1 MAVLEGLEFGKSDFV
16 LLDEVNIEQFMENL
30 KLRFEKARIYTFI
43 GEGVVSVNPY
53 KQMDIYGKE
62 DINAYRGRE
71 LYENPPHLYA
81 VADAAYKAM
90 KRRAK
95 DTCIVVSGESGA
107 GKTEA
112 SKYIMQY
119 IAAITNPSQRAE
131 VESVKNV
138 LLKSNCVLEA
148 FGNAKTNRNDNSSR
162 FGKYMDINFN
172 FNGDPTGGHI
182 NNYLLEKSR
191 VVQQNGG
198 ERNFHSFYQLLRGG
212 SDDMLKSLHLHNDPA
227 NYVYTRDGAVAT
239 TSYNDRYSHNAVLS
253 ALNVIGFSEEEIHS
267 IYRILGTILILGNL
281 QFETDRESVLV
292 VGMEDVSH
300 IAELISTEPNNV
312 TKSLLYR
319 TVATGAGEVIE
330 KGHSE
335 KEACFGRDAFTK
347 ALYERLFGWIVS
359 RINAVIEVKDYNPVL
374 HGKNTV
380 IGVLDIYGFEIF
392 DNNSFEQFCINYCN
406 EKLQQ
411 LFIQLILCQEQD
423 EYKREG
429 ITWQHIDYFNN
440 QIIVDLVEQPH
451 KGIISVL
458 DEACLSVGKVTDT
471 VCLES
476 MDAKLGQHPHYTSRK
491 LAPSDKTMEFHRDF
505 RIRHYAGDVTY
516 SVEGFLDKNKDP
528 LFQDFKRLMFNSSN
542 PVMKEMWPDGQLSI
556 TEVTKRPLTAA
567 TLFKNSIVAL
577 VEKLSCKEPYYV
589 RCIKPNDMKSPAL
602 FDDARCQHQVA
613 YLGLL
618 ENVRVRRAGFAYRQ
632 AYTRFLQ
639 RYKMTCEYT
648 WPNHLMGTDRE
659 AVEAIVT
666 QHGFQDDVAYGHT
679 KLFVRTPK
687 SLFTLEQ
694 ERAALI
700 PVLVLFLQK
709 VWRGALA
716 RMRCRRMR
724 AIFVIMGCYKRY
736 KVKVHFWEVAR
747 RFANVCNMADYGK
760 SVEWPTPPAALT
772 QFHSITQKLHR
783 RWRAWQIVK
792 NIPPSDMGEIRAKVA
807 ALGAL
812 NGERKDWGCGRSWER
827 DYLAN
832 VRDSH
837 QSSSN
842 FILFSQELRNK
853 DEYNQVIFSGFCR
866 KMNRFNKSSDRALLI
881 TDKHIYKLDPKK
893 QFKVLKRLPLE
904 VITGLS
910 VTAGVD
916 QMVALHTSSQ
926 DDVLLYIQRGEL
938 CPDQDRIG
946 ELVGR
951 LIDHFTRVRNTPLLV
966 KVCCSAIQLHMRG
979 KPKSVTVETKAG
991 QANADFRKSRDG
1003 FTLLIPSN

>member
-1 MAVLEGLEFGKSDFV
+1 MAALEGLEFGKSDFV

-30 KLRFEKARIYTFI
+30 KLRFEKGRIYTFI

-62 DINAYRGRE
+62 DIDAYRGRE

-112 SKYIMQY
+112 SKYIMEY

-131 VESVKNV
+131 VESVKKV

-162 FGKYMDINFN
+162 FGKYMAINLN
-172 FNGDPTGGHI
+172 FNGDPIGGNI
-182 NNYLLEKSR
+182 NNYLLEKVR
-191 VVQQNGG
+191 TI
-198 ERNFHSFYQLLRGG
+198 H
-212 SDDMLKSLHLHNDPA
+212 K
-227 NYVYTRDGAVAT
+227 
-239 TSYNDRYSHNAVLS
+239 AVLS

-281 QFETDRESVLV
+281 QFETDSESVRV
-292 VGMEDVSH
+292 VGMGDVSH
-300 IAELISTEPNNV
+300 IAELTSTEPDNV

-319 TVATGAGEVIE
+319 TVATGGGEVIE
-330 KGHSE
+330 KGHSK

-347 ALYERLFGWIVS
+347 ALYERLFGWIVG

-423 EYKREG
+423 EYQREG
-429 ITWQHIDYFNN
+429 IIWQHIDYFNN

-451 KGIISVL
+451 QGIISVL

-491 LAPSDKTMEFHRDF
+491 LTPSDKTMEFHRDF

-516 SVEGFLDKNKDP
+516 SIEGFLDKNKDP
-528 LFQDFKRLMFNSSN
+528 LFQDFKRLIYNSSN
-542 PVMKEMWPDGQLSI
+542 PVLKEMWPDGQLSI

-577 VEKLSCKEPYYV
+577 VEKLGCKV
-589 RCIKPNDMKSPAL
+589 GAAW
-602 FDDARCQHQVA
+602 FH
-613 YLGLL
+613 
-618 ENVRVRRAGFAYRQ
+618 
-632 AYTRFLQ
+632 
-639 RYKMTCEYT
+639 TCDSNS
-648 WPNHLMGTDRE
+648 WPNQPAPRNMDNVYLMWGTSCTFDC
-659 AVEAIVT
+659 VSVT
-666 QHGFQDDVAYGHT
+666 IT
-679 KLFVRTPK
+679 
-687 SLFTLEQ
+687 SLSSPFPPPSLPLSPSLHQ
-694 ERAALI
+694 
-700 PVLVLFLQK
+700 

-716 RMRCRRMR
+716 RMRCQRMR
-724 AIFVIMGCYKRY
+724 SIFAIMGCYKRY
-736 KVKVHFWEVAR
+736 KVKVHLWEVER
-747 RFANVCNMADYGK
+747 RFANVRNMADYGK

-772 QFHSITQKLHR
+772 QFHSITQQLHR

-792 NIPPSDMGEIRAKVA
+792 NIPPSDMGEVRAKVA

-812 NGERKDWGCGRSWER
+812 NGERKDWGCGRPWER

-832 VRDSH
+832 MRDCH
-837 QSSSN
+837 RSSSN
-842 FILFSQELRNK
+842 FILLSQELRNK

-866 KMNRFNKSSDRALLI
+866 KMNRFNKSTDRALLI
-881 TDKHIYKLDPKK
+881 TDKHIYKLDPEK

-904 VITGLS
+904 LMTGLS
-910 VTAGVD
+910 VTAGID

-946 ELVGR
+946 ELVGT
-951 LIDHFTRVRNTPLLV
+951 LIDHFTRLV
-966 KVCCSAIQLHMRG
+966 A
-979 KPKSVTVETKAG
+979 TVKG
-991 QANADFRKSRDG
+991 CWVG
-1003 FTLLIPSN
+1003 

>member
-1 MAVLEGLEFGKSDFV
+1 QKTRG
-16 LLDEVNIEQFMENL
+16 
-30 KLRFEKARIYTFI
+30 
-43 GEGVVSVNPY
+43 
-53 KQMDIYGKE
+53 MDI
-62 DINAYRGRE
+62 R
-71 LYENPPHLYA
+71 PP
-81 VADAAYKAM
+81 
-90 KRRAK
+90 
-95 DTCIVVSGESGA
+95 CESGA

-112 SKYIMQY
+112 SKYIMEY

-131 VESVKNV
+131 VESVKKV

-162 FGKYMDINFN
+162 FGKYMAINLN
-172 FNGDPTGGHI
+172 FNGDPIGGNI
-182 NNYLLEKSR
+182 NNYLLEKVR
-191 VVQQNGG
+191 TI
-198 ERNFHSFYQLLRGG
+198 H
-212 SDDMLKSLHLHNDPA
+212 K
-227 NYVYTRDGAVAT
+227 
-239 TSYNDRYSHNAVLS
+239 AVLS

-281 QFETDRESVLV
+281 QFETDSESVRV
-292 VGMEDVSH
+292 VGMGDVSH
-300 IAELISTEPNNV
+300 IAELTSTEPDNV

-319 TVATGAGEVIE
+319 TVATGGGEVIE
-330 KGHSE
+330 KGHSK

-347 ALYERLFGWIVS
+347 ALYERLFGWIVG

-423 EYKREG
+423 EYQREG
-429 ITWQHIDYFNN
+429 IIWQHIDYFNN

-451 KGIISVL
+451 QGIISVL

-491 LAPSDKTMEFHRDF
+491 LTPSDKTMEFHRDF

-516 SVEGFLDKNKDP
+516 SIEGFLDKNKDP
-528 LFQDFKRLMFNSSN
+528 LFQDFKRLIYNSSN
-542 PVMKEMWPDGQLSI
+542 PVLKEMWPDGQLSI

-577 VEKLSCKEPYYV
+577 VEKLGCKV
-589 RCIKPNDMKSPAL
+589 GAAW
-602 FDDARCQHQVA
+602 FH
-613 YLGLL
+613 
-618 ENVRVRRAGFAYRQ
+618 
-632 AYTRFLQ
+632 
-639 RYKMTCEYT
+639 TCDSNS
-648 WPNHLMGTDRE
+648 WPNQPAPRNMDNVYLMWGTSCTFDC
-659 AVEAIVT
+659 VSVT
-666 QHGFQDDVAYGHT
+666 IT
-679 KLFVRTPK
+679 
-687 SLFTLEQ
+687 SLSSPFPPPSLPLSPSLHQ
-694 ERAALI
+694 
-700 PVLVLFLQK
+700 

-716 RMRCRRMR
+716 RMRCQRMR
-724 AIFVIMGCYKRY
+724 SIFAIMGCYKRY
-736 KVKVHFWEVAR
+736 KVKVHLWEVER
-747 RFANVCNMADYGK
+747 RFANVRNMADYGK

-772 QFHSITQKLHR
+772 QFHSITQQLHR

-792 NIPPSDMGEIRAKVA
+792 NIPPSDMGEVRAKVA

-812 NGERKDWGCGRSWER
+812 NGERKDWGCGRPWER

-832 VRDSH
+832 MRDCH
-837 QSSSN
+837 RSSSN
-842 FILFSQELRNK
+842 FILLSQELRNK

-866 KMNRFNKSSDRALLI
+866 KMNRFNKSTDRALLI
-881 TDKHIYKLDPKK
+881 TDKHIYKLDPEK

-904 VITGLS
+904 LMTGLS
-910 VTAGVD
+910 VTAGID

-946 ELVGR
+946 ELVGT
-951 LIDHFTRVRNTPLLV
+951 LIDHFTRLV
-966 KVCCSAIQLHMRG
+966 A
-979 KPKSVTVETKAG
+979 TVKG
-991 QANADFRKSRDG
+991 CWVG
-1003 FTLLIPSN
+1003 

>member
-1 MAVLEGLEFGKSDFV
+1 MAELEGLEFGKSDFV
-16 LLDEVNIEQFMENL
+16 LLDEVNMEQFMENL
-30 KLRFEKARIYTFI
+30 KLRFEKGRIYTFI
-43 GEGVVSVNPY
+43 GEVVVSVNPY

-62 DINAYRGRE
+62 AIEAYRGRE

-95 DTCIVVSGESGA
+95 DTCIVISGESGA

-119 IAAITNPSQRAE
+119 IAAITNPSQREE
-131 VESVKNV
+131 VESVKNI

-191 VVQQNGG
+191 VVQQQGG
-198 ERNFHSFYQLLRGG
+198 ERNFHSFYQVLRGG
-212 SDDMLKSLHLHNDPA
+212 SEEMLRSLHLQNDP
-227 NYVYTRDGAVAT
+227 VI
-239 TSYNDRYSHNAVLS
+239 TSARRSIFVFHQTSNNDRSSHKAVLS
-253 ALNVIGFSEEEIHS
+253 ALKVIGFTEEEINS
-267 IYRILGTILILGNL
+267 IYRILGAILILGNL
-281 QFETDRESVLV
+281 QFETDTESVQV
-292 VGMEDVSH
+292 VGLEVLGH
-300 IAELISTEPNNV
+300 IAELTATEPDAV
-312 TKSLLYR
+312 GKSLLYR
-319 TVATGAGEVIE
+319 TVATGGGEVIE
-330 KGHSE
+330 KGHTE
-335 KEACFGRDAFTK
+335 KEACFGRDAFAK
-347 ALYERLFGWIVS
+347 ALYERLFGWIVG
-359 RINAVIEVKDYNPVL
+359 RINAIIEVKDYNPVL

-411 LFIQLILCQEQD
+411 LFIELILRQEQE
-423 EYKREG
+423 EYQREG
-429 ITWQHIDYFNN
+429 ITWQHIEYFNN

-458 DEACLSVGKVTDT
+458 DEACLTGGQVTDT
-471 VCLES
+471 VCLQS
-476 MDAKLGQHPHYTSRK
+476 MDTKLGQHPHYSSRK
-491 LAPSDKTMEFHRDF
+491 LNPSDKTMEFHRDF

-516 SVEGFLDKNKDP
+516 SIEGFLDKNKDP
-528 LFQDFKRLMFNSSN
+528 LFQDFKRLMYNSSN
-542 PVMKEMWPDGQLSI
+542 PVLKEMWPDGQLGI

-577 VEKLSCKEPYYV
+577 VDKLGCKEPYYV
-589 RCIKPNDMKSPAL
+589 RCIKPNEMKSPVL
-602 FDDARCQHQVA
+602 FDDARCEHQVA

-632 AYTRFLQ
+632 PYARFLQ

-648 WPNHLMGTDRE
+648 WPNHLMETDRE

-666 QHGFQDDVAYGHT
+666 HHGFQDDVAYGHT
-679 KLFVRTPK
+679 KLFVRTPR

-700 PVLVLFLQK
+700 PILVLFLQK

-716 RMRCRRMR
+716 RSRCQRLR
-724 AIFVIMGCYKRY
+724 AMYAIMGCYKRY
-736 KVKVHFWEVAR
+736 KVKAHFWEVER
-747 RFANVCNMADYGK
+747 RFASVRNMADYGK
-760 SVEWPTPPAALT
+760 SVEWPTPPAALA
-772 QFHSITQKLHR
+772 QFHSITQQ
-783 RWRAWQIVK
+783 WRARQIVK
-792 NIPPSDMGEIRAKVA
+792 NIPPSDMAEVRAKVA

-812 NGERKDWGCGRSWER
+812 RGERKEWGCSRPWER

-832 VRDSH
+832 VSH
-837 QSSSN
+837 KHTDQTSSK
-842 FILFSQELRNK
+842 ELKNK
-853 DEYNQVIFSGFCR
+853 DLYNQVLFSGFCR
-866 KMNRFNKSSDRALLI
+866 KMNRFNKSTDRGLLI
-881 TDKHIYKLDPKK
+881 TDKHVYKLDPKK
-893 QFKVLKRLPLE
+893 QFKVLKRLPLDI
-904 VITGLS
+904 ITGLS
-910 VTAGVD
+910 VTAGSD

-926 DDVLLYIQRGEL
+926 DDVLLCIQRGEL
-938 CPDQDRIG
+938 CPNQDRVG
-946 ELVGR
+946 ELLGT
-951 LIDHFTRVRNTPLLV
+951 LSDHFTRFRPLHLSICGRRKCVYQLIISGLVIYGKSTETNT
-966 KVCCSAIQLHMRG
+966 
-979 KPKSVTVETKAG
+979 E
-991 QANADFRKSRDG
+991 
-1003 FTLLIPSN
+1003 

>member
-182 NNYLLEKSR
+182 NNYLLEK
-191 VVQQNGG
+191 
-198 ERNFHSFYQLLRGG
+198 LLRGG

-227 NYVYTRDGAVAT
+227 NYVYTRDGA

-832 VRDSH
+832 VSH
-837 QSSSN
+837 SHSTAMYVQYFHSVSK
-842 FILFSQELRNK
+842 ILFG
-853 DEYNQVIFSGFCR
+853 VIFSGFCR

-951 LIDHFTRVRNTPLLV
+951 LIDHFTRNTPLLV

>member
-1 MAVLEGLEFGKSDFV
+1 MAALEGLEFGKSDFV

-30 KLRFEKARIYTFI
+30 KLRFEKGRIYTFI

-62 DINAYRGRE
+62 DIDAYRGRE

-112 SKYIMQY
+112 SKYIMEY

-131 VESVKNV
+131 VESVKKV

-162 FGKYMDINFN
+162 FGKYMAINLN
-172 FNGDPTGGHI
+172 FNGDPIGGNI
-182 NNYLLEKSR
+182 NNYLLEKLFLCCVSP
-191 VVQQNGG
+191 
-198 ERNFHSFYQLLRGG
+198 QLLRGG

-227 NYVYTRDGAVAT
+227 NYVYTREGAVAT
-239 TSYNDRYSHNAVLS
+239 TSNNDRSSHKAVLS

-281 QFETDRESVLV
+281 QFETDSESVRV
-292 VGMEDVSH
+292 VGMGDVSH
-300 IAELISTEPNNV
+300 IAELTSTEPDNV

-319 TVATGAGEVIE
+319 TVATGGGEVIE
-330 KGHSE
+330 KGHSK

-347 ALYERLFGWIVS
+347 ALYERLFGWIVG

-423 EYKREG
+423 EYQREG
-429 ITWQHIDYFNN
+429 IIWQHIDYFNN

-451 KGIISVL
+451 QGIISVL

-491 LAPSDKTMEFHRDF
+491 LTPSDKTMEFHRDF

-516 SVEGFLDKNKDP
+516 SIEGFLDKNKDP
-528 LFQDFKRLMFNSSN
+528 LFQDFKRLIYNSSN
-542 PVMKEMWPDGQLSI
+542 PVLKEMWPDGQLSI

-577 VEKLSCKEPYYV
+577 VEKLGCKVGACLDSLMWGTSCTFDCV
-589 RCIKPNDMKSPAL
+589 SVTITSLSSPFPPPSL
-602 FDDARCQHQVA
+602 PLSPSLHQ
-613 YLGLL
+613 
-618 ENVRVRRAGFAYRQ
+618 
-632 AYTRFLQ
+632 
-639 RYKMTCEYT
+639 
-648 WPNHLMGTDRE
+648 
-659 AVEAIVT
+659 
-666 QHGFQDDVAYGHT
+666 
-679 KLFVRTPK
+679 
-687 SLFTLEQ
+687 
-694 ERAALI
+694 
-700 PVLVLFLQK
+700 

-716 RMRCRRMR
+716 RMRCQRMR
-724 AIFVIMGCYKRY
+724 SIFAIMGCYKRY
-736 KVKVHFWEVAR
+736 KVKVHLWEVER
-747 RFANVCNMADYGK
+747 RFANVRNMADYGK

-772 QFHSITQKLHR
+772 QFHSITQQLHR

-792 NIPPSDMGEIRAKVA
+792 NIPPSDMGEVRAKVA

-812 NGERKDWGCGRSWER
+812 NGERKDWGCGRPWER

-832 VRDSH
+832 VSH
-837 QSSSN
+837 SHSTAMY
-842 FILFSQELRNK
+842 LRNK

-866 KMNRFNKSSDRALLI
+866 KMNRFNKSTDRALLI
-881 TDKHIYKLDPKK
+881 TDKHIYKLDPEK

-904 VITGLS
+904 LMTGLS
-910 VTAGVD
+910 VTAGID

-946 ELVGR
+946 ELVGT
-951 LIDHFTRVRNTPLLV
+951 LIDHFTRGGFDLPGFLSHCALATPCGGPGACKLTSVARCTVFL
-966 KVCCSAIQLHMRG
+966 
-979 KPKSVTVETKAG
+979 PKSDMSMSWEM
-991 QANADFRKSRDG
+991 F
-1003 FTLLIPSN
+1003 LLLKTSC